1 MIKCKQPGPHEGD
14 TPDRYGRGEIVN
26 KNTPTSSAPGKRP
39 LDPHLF
45 SGPEG
50 TADDVR
56 VQAGY
61 PVWNLIELWITA
73 NFNDAT
79 VFEGYADLSA
89 EEWEAAKS
97 YYREHK
103 PFIDARIIA
112 NSQPAADDDVP
123 AVQTP
128 DEYFAYLAQRDQRQ
142 EWQGNTPARTGS
154 R

>member
-1 MIKCKQPGPHEGD
+1 MNRA
-14 TPDRYGRGEIVN
+14 TPSR
-26 KNTPTSSAPGKRP
+26 SAPGKRP

-56 VQAGY
+56 VQTGY
-61 PVWNLIELWITA
+61 PVWNLIALWMAA

-79 VFEGYADLSA
+79 VLEGYTDLPA
-89 EEWEAAKS
+89 EEWDAAKR

-123 AVQTP
+123 VVQTP
-128 DEYFAYLAQRDQRQ
+128 DEYFAYLAQRDQHQ
-142 EWQGNTPARTGS
+142 ERRGSAPSRNGS

>member
-1 MIKCKQPGPHEGD
+1 MNE
-14 TPDRYGRGEIVN
+14 TTTNSRM
-26 KNTPTSSAPGKRP
+26 PGKKP

-56 VQAGY
+56 VQTGY
-61 PVWNLIELWITA
+61 PVWNLIELWMAA
-73 NFNDAT
+73 NYNDAT
-79 VFEGYADLSA
+79 VFEGYADLPTD
-89 EEWEAAKS
+89 EWEAAKR

-128 DEYFAYLAQRDQRQ
+128 DEYFAYLARRNQQERRDNASAHNGLR
-142 EWQGNTPARTGS
+142 
-154 R
+154 